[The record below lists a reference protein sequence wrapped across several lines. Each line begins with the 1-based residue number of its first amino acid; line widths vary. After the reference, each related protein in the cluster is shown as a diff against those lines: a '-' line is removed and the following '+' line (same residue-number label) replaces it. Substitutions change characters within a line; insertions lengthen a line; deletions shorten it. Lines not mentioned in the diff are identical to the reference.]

1 MSSDEIKLILEKLAK
16 LDEIELRQ
24 RSMETGIINLG
35 TRLEALENLVEQRL
49 QDTRP
54 MWQGVQAQV
63 SELREEMRQGF
74 EQVGKEMKL
83 LNKKVERIHNDVLGV
98 QAEQGLLES
107 DVEDLKK
114 KVS

>member
-16 LDEIELRQ
+16 LDEIESRQ
-24 RSMETGIINLG
+24 RSMETGIVNLG
-35 TRLEALENLVEQRL
+35 ARLEALENLVEERL

-54 MWQGVQAQV
+54 MWQGVQTQITQMG
-63 SELREEMRQGF
+63 EEMKAMHEEMQQGF
-74 EQVGKEMKL
+74 RF
-83 LNKKVERIHNDVLGV
+83 LNKKFELVHEDVMNV
-98 QAEQGLLES
+98 RADQRLLES